1 MSDIAAGHPHGRAV
15 SETGADPDGIR
26 PDEPLDDALDD
37 VAAEGTAGEPIVLIV
52 PAGQRAD
59 RLDKVLAALLPEHS
73 RSRLQG
79 WIEDGHVRVNRAPA
93 KVRTLVGPADRIEVL
108 VQPSPE
114 SLAFAPEPIAFTV
127 VADSAD
133 WIVVDKPAGLVT
145 HPGAGNWH
153 GTLLN
158 GLLYRYPELARVARA
173 GIVHRLDKDTSGLM
187 VVARSETAQ
196 THLVRQ
202 LQARTVGRE
211 YFALA
216 HGRFGSTCGTVDRP
230 LGRDARVPVRMSVDR
245 PIAPKPA
252 ITHYRVDRRGQA
264 PGDGPHTAPAQVTQ
278 VICRLETGRTHQIR
292 VHMASLGHP
301 LLGDTLYGGRALA
314 GAARQMLHARA
325 LRFDDPAGGSPLS
338 FESSLPDDMLAVQE
352 AIRWDS

>member
-1 MSDIAAGHPHGRAV
+1 MP
-15 SETGADPDGIR
+15 
-26 PDEPLDDALDD
+26 PDEPLDEPLDD
-37 VAAEGTAGEPIVLIV
+37 VAAEGATGEPTRLTV

-79 WIEDGHVRVNRAPA
+79 WIEDGHVRVNGAPA
-93 KVRTLVGPADRIEVL
+93 KVRTLAGPADRIEVR

-158 GLLYRYPELARVARA
+158 GLLHRYPELARVARA

-187 VVARSETAQ
+187 VVARNETAQ

-211 YFALA
+211 YLALA
-216 HGRFGSTCGTVDRP
+216 HGRFGGAGGTVDRP
-230 LGRDARVPVRMSVDR
+230 LGRDARVPVRMSVER

-252 ITHYRVDRRGQA
+252 VTHYRVDRQGEA
-264 PGDGPHTAPAQVTQ
+264 PGDGPHAAAAPVAQ

-301 LLGDTLYGGRALA
+301 LLGDALYGGRALA

-325 LRFDDPAGGSPLS
+325 LRFDDPAGGPPLS

-352 AIRWDS
+352 AIRWNS